1 MWARR
6 RKRALIFSKGAVGLA
21 AAHRASTLLGLL
33 GQLLGNPAQSK
44 RIAPKRYAER
54 IFSRFSLPTGLPI
67 TILPSSQLI
76 LTRNH
81 LRTQIEFN
89 WSAPRRS
96 VRSPSTS
103 ICAAWRAFER
113 VPLRRSYSHGS
124 CGPGYPKP
132 GSFGLLL
139 WTSLAV
145 RSRAFR
151 RIVLAQVSARA
162 WFQRCKC
169 VCTMQSTNR
178 SSFGSIKKGYPPR
191 RPARLLLAATA
202 CSSAPL

>member
-1 MWARR
+1 MCARR

-54 IFSRFSLPTGLPI
+54 IFSRFSLPSGLPI
-67 TILPSSQLI
+67 PILPSSQSI

-89 WSAPRRS
+89 WSAPRRGA
-96 VRSPSTS
+96 RSPSTS

-113 VPLRRSYSHGS
+113 VPLRRGHMGAAAPVTPNRGRLVCCSGHHLQ
-124 CGPGYPKP
+124 
-132 GSFGLLL
+132 FG
-139 WTSLAV
+139 
-145 RSRAFR
+145 RAFFVASSLR
-151 RIVLAQVSARA
+151 KSWHVHGFSGASVSAPCRA
-162 WFQRCKC
+162 R
-169 VCTMQSTNR
+169 T
-178 SSFGSIKKGYPPR
+178 G
-191 RPARLLLAATA
+191 RL
-202 CSSAPL
+202 SDR